1 MNFFD
6 AQDKARRSSR
16 RLVLIYLL
24 SVAAIVVGISI
35 VVGFALWTTAS
46 FSSTSSAYSL
56 PFGAFMANN
65 LAILFGV
72 AAIVT
77 LVVIGA
83 TAYKT
88 SALSSGGSVVAE
100 AMGGTLVPPDV
111 SDPSLRRLRNV
122 VEEMAIAS
130 GVPVPDIYVLEHEN
144 GINAFAAGYETGDAA
159 VAVTRGALEVL
170 DRQELQGVI
179 AHEFSHILNGDM
191 RLNIR
196 LMGVLFGIMV
206 LALVGRTILRGSR
219 WGAFSR
225 RGSGN
230 GAPVIFATGVGLVIL
245 GWIGIFFARIIKASV
260 SRQREY
266 LADASAVQFTRQT
279 DGIANALKKIGGYA
293 DGSHFQ
299 STDPEEVSHM
309 LLGTGSKLS
318 GLFATH
324 PPLTERIQALD
335 PSFRASDYP
344 VVDRRTY
351 RAVADE
357 PQVAGFDDGMTT
369 AMAAGTTTD
378 LTETIA
384 EMVGDPEQ
392 EHIAYATGLRRS
404 VPEKLYDAAHS
415 QELAFLLVVA
425 LILDRS
431 GRTRERQLG
440 IATER
445 LGAERVRII
454 REYFDAI
461 EQAGREY
468 RLPLLDIAF
477 PALKRRPEKEL
488 NYLLDLA
495 NRLIEVDGDIDLYE
509 YCFYR
514 ILVGN
519 LRQSMQPL
527 ARQKRTSDRRKYV
540 REAAVELLRVVA
552 HYGHDDPAERENA
565 FEAGIATFGK
575 WGAQY
580 DFDPAYSF
588 SIPVLD
594 KSLETLLALNGDGK
608 RMLLEA
614 ITATVMF
621 DKSLSV
627 SETELIRA
635 ICASLDCPLPP
646 ILTEELAR

>member
-6 AQDKARRSSR
+6 AQDQARRSSR
-16 RLVLIYLL
+16 RLVVVYLL
-24 SVAAIVVGISI
+24 ATASI
-35 VVGFALWTTAS
+35 VAGVTLIVALASYTFTSLNHGMTFGTFLVNYSGLFAL
-46 FSSTSSAYSL
+46 
-56 PFGAFMANN
+56 
-65 LAILFGV
+65 V
-72 AAIVT
+72 ALVMVLVIV
-77 LVVIGA
+77 GA
-83 TAYKT
+83 TGFKT
-88 SALSSGGSVVAE
+88 ATLSSGGGKVAE
-100 AMGGTLVPPDV
+100 SLGATQVVPDV
-111 SDPSLRRLRNV
+111 SDPKLQRLRNV

-130 GVPVPDIYVLEHEN
+130 GVPVPDIYVLEQES

-206 LALVGRTILRGSR
+206 LALIGRTILRGGR
-219 WGAFSR
+219 WGAFSSR
-225 RGSGN
+225 RGN
-230 GAPVIFATGVGLVIL
+230 GAPVILATGVGLLIL
-245 GWIGIFFARIIKASV
+245 GWIGIFFARVIKASV

-279 DGIANALKKIGGYA
+279 DGIANALKKIGGYTS
-293 DGSHFQ
+293 GSYFEAA
-299 STDPEEVSHM
+299 DPEEVSHM
-309 LLGTGSKLS
+309 LFGTGSKLS

-335 PSFRASDYP
+335 PAFTAADYP
-344 VVDRRTY
+344 AVDRRAY
-351 RAVADE
+351 RAVAEE
-357 PQVAGFDDGMTT
+357 PQVSGFDSGMTT
-369 AMAAGTTTD
+369 AMATGTTTD

-384 EMVGDPEQ
+384 EMVGDPEK
-392 EHIAYATGLRRS
+392 EHIAYASGLRRS
-404 VPEKLYDAAHS
+404 VPAVLYDAAHS
-415 QELAFLLVVA
+415 QELAYLLVVA

-431 GRTRERQLG
+431 GRTRDRQLG

-454 REYFDAI
+454 REYFAAI
-461 EQAGREY
+461 EEAGREY

-477 PALKRRPEKEL
+477 PALKRRPEAEL
-488 NYLLDLA
+488 KYLLDLA
-495 NRLIEVDGDIDLYE
+495 NRLIEVDGEIDLYE

-519 LRQSMQPL
+519 LQQSMQPL
-527 ARQKRTSDRRKYV
+527 ARRRQTSDRRKAV
-540 REAAVELLRVVA
+540 RDAAIELLRVIA
-552 HYGHDDPAERENA
+552 HFGHDGTAERQRA
-565 FEAGIATFGK
+565 FEAGAATFGK
-575 WGAQY
+575 WGGRY
-580 DFDPAYSF
+580 TFDPDYAF
-588 SIPVLD
+588 SIPALD
-594 KSLETLLALNGDGK
+594 RSLATLLALNGSGK

-614 ITATVMF
+614 VTATVMS
-621 DKSLSV
+621 DKTLSV

-646 ILTEELAR
+646 ILTEEAAH

>member
-6 AQDKARRSSR
+6 AQDRARRSSR
-16 RLVLIYLL
+16 RLVLVYLL
-24 SVAAIVVGISI
+24 ATGSI
-35 VVGFALWTTAS
+35 VVGVTLIVALAS
-46 FSSTSSAYSL
+46 YTFTSLNHGMS
-56 PFGAFMANN
+56 FGAFLVNYSGMFA
-65 LAILFGV
+65 LVALLMILV
-72 AAIVT
+72 IV
-77 LVVIGA
+77 GA
-83 TAYKT
+83 TAFKT
-88 SALSSGGSVVAE
+88 AMLSSGGGKVAE
-100 AMGGTLVPPDV
+100 SLGATQVPPDIR
-111 SDPSLRRLRNV
+111 DPKLQRLRNV

-130 GVPVPDIYVLEHEN
+130 GVPVPDIYVLDHEN

-196 LMGVLFGIMV
+196 LMGVLFGIRV
-206 LALVGRTILRGSR
+206 LALVGRTILRGGR
-219 WGAFSR
+219 WGAFSSR
-225 RGSGN
+225 RGN
-230 GAPVIFATGVGLVIL
+230 GAPVILATGVGLMIL

-266 LADASAVQFTRQT
+266 LADASAVQFTRQA

-293 DGSHFQ
+293 SGSHFQ
-299 STDPEEVSHM
+299 AADPEEVSHM
-309 LLGTGSKLS
+309 LFGTGSKLS

-335 PSFRASDYP
+335 PSFKSSDYP

-357 PQVAGFDDGMTT
+357 PQVAGFSDGVTT
-369 AMAAGTTTD
+369 AMASGTTTD

-404 VPEKLYDAAHS
+404 VPETLYDAAHS
-415 QELAFLLVVA
+415 QELAYLLVVA

-445 LGAERVRII
+445 LGTERVRII
-454 REYFDAI
+454 GEFFDAI
-461 EQAGREY
+461 EKAGSEY
-468 RLPLLDIAF
+468 RLPLLEIAF
-477 PALKRRPEKEL
+477 PALKRRPEPEL

-495 NRLIEVDGDIDLYE
+495 NRLIEVDGEIDLYE

-527 ARQKRTSDRRKYV
+527 ARRKRTSDRRRSV

-552 HYGHDDPAERENA
+552 HSGHEDSRIRQRA
-565 FEAGIATFGK
+565 FEAGVTTFGK
-575 WGAQY
+575 WGSRYA
-580 DFDPAYSF
+580 FDPGFSV
-588 SIPVLD
+588 SIPALD

-614 ITATVMF
+614 ITAAVMF
-621 DKSLSV
+621 DTMLSV
-627 SETELIRA
+627 RETELIRA

-646 ILTEELAR
+646 IITEELAH

>member
-1 MNFFD
+1 LNFFD
-6 AQDKARRSSR
+6 AQDRARRSSR
-16 RLVLIYLL
+16 RLVLAYLL
-24 SVAAIVVGISI
+24 ATGSI
-35 VVGFALWTTAS
+35 VVGVTLIVALASYTFTSLNQGMTFGTFLVNYSGLFALTAV
-46 FSSTSSAYSL
+46 L
-56 PFGAFMANN
+56 M
-65 LAILFGV
+65 ILV
-72 AAIVT
+72 IV
-77 LVVIGA
+77 GA
-83 TAYKT
+83 TAFKT
-88 SALSSGGSVVAE
+88 AMLSSGGGKVAE
-100 AMGGTLVPPDV
+100 SLGATQVPPDIR
-111 SDPSLRRLRNV
+111 DPKLQRLRNV

-130 GVPVPDIYVLEHEN
+130 GVPVPDIYVLDHEN

-206 LALVGRTILRGSR
+206 LALVGRTILRGGR
-219 WGAFSR
+219 WGAFSSR
-225 RGSGN
+225 RGN
-230 GAPVIFATGVGLVIL
+230 GAPVILATGVGLMIL

-293 DGSHFQ
+293 GGSHFQ
-299 STDPEEVSHM
+299 AADPEEVSHM
-309 LLGTGSKLS
+309 LFGTGSKLS

-335 PSFRASDYP
+335 PSFKTSDYP

-357 PQVAGFDDGMTT
+357 PQVAGFSDGVTT
-369 AMAAGTTTD
+369 AMASGTTTD

-404 VPEKLYDAAHS
+404 VPETLYDAAHS
-415 QELAFLLVVA
+415 QELAYLLVVA

-445 LGAERVRII
+445 LGTERVRII
-454 REYFDAI
+454 GEFFDAI
-461 EQAGREY
+461 EKAGSEY
-468 RLPLLDIAF
+468 RLPLLEIAF
-477 PALKRRPEKEL
+477 PALKRRPEPEL

-495 NRLIEVDGDIDLYE
+495 NRLIEVDGEIDLYE

-527 ARQKRTSDRRKYV
+527 ARRKRTSDRRRSV
-540 REAAVELLRVVA
+540 RDAAVELLRVVA
-552 HYGHDDPAERENA
+552 HSGHEDAGMRQRA
-565 FEAGIATFGK
+565 FEAGVTTFGK
-575 WGAQY
+575 WGSRYA
-580 DFDPAYSF
+580 FDPGFSV
-588 SIPVLD
+588 SIPALD
-594 KSLETLLALNGDGK
+594 KGLETLLALNGDGK

-621 DKSLSV
+621 DTTLSV
-627 SETELIRA
+627 RETELIRA

-646 ILTEELAR
+646 IITEELAH